1 MSSHRTRRRLARSI
15 IWPALLAAAALT
27 TPAGVATQSPPLA
40 DPASP
45 LVIGAR
51 SYSPMVENV
60 DAVMAFYARLGLK
73 TPPPAQ
79 GSSYPWDTEEWH
91 YDLHGGQAPRSQM
104 RFTYA
109 NVPGAVPPATPLLVE
124 PVEHREID
132 RQPRA
137 MRVQDPGASTLVLLV
152 RDLDAA
158 AMRLPESSRQPVR
171 RVTVYGGAAKAMG
184 VTIPGAHLVELLQL
198 DPIPPT
204 TAAPDAN
211 VIGAWVR
218 VTVDSLDR
226 TLSLYRDRFG
236 LPFQEIAVSN
246 AAFGGLISAPD
257 ARLRLA
263 AATLPG
269 TRMKLEFLEAT
280 GVDRRP
286 LAARIQDPGAARLQF
301 TVRNLDQALDALRR
315 AGPSTV
321 VSSGGR
327 IITQPQYRVAVV
339 SDLNGLF
346 LVLTDRPAAAVK

>member
-1 MSSHRTRRRLARSI
+1 MFLVMLAT
-15 IWPALLAAAALT
+15 AALT
-27 TPAGVATQSPPLA
+27 VPARVSTQSTPQTEQTA
-40 DPASP
+40 A

-73 TPPPAQ
+73 TPPPEK
-79 GSSYPWDTEEWH
+79 GDSYPWDTEAWH

-109 NVPGAVPPATPLLVE
+109 TVPGAVPPATPLLVE
-124 PVEHREID
+124 PVEHRDID
-132 RQPRA
+132 RKPRA
-137 MRVQDPGASTLVLLV
+137 VRVQDPGATTLVLLV

-158 AMRLPESSRQPVR
+158 AMRLPESSRRPVR
-171 RVTVYGGAAKAMG
+171 RVTAYGGTAKAMD
-184 VTIPGAHLVELLQL
+184 VVVPGAHLVELLQL
-198 DPIPPT
+198 DPIPQT
-204 TAAPDAN
+204 TASSDAN

-218 VTVDSLDR
+218 VTVGDLDR

-236 LPFQEIAVSN
+236 LPFKEVAVSD
-246 AAFGGLISAPD
+246 AAFGGLIGANG
-257 ARLRLA
+257 AKLRLA
-263 AATLPG
+263 TATLPG
-269 TRMKLEFLEAT
+269 TRMTLEFLEAT

-286 LAARIQDPGAARLQF
+286 LAARIQDPGAARLQL
-301 TVRNLDQALDALRR
+301 TVRNIDHALEALRS

-346 LVLTDRPAAAVK
+346 LVLTDRPAAAPK